1 MQGIRGTTRKSC
13 YRLKV
18 LCKSRDTIASWI
30 TSKDS
35 CAIALTLDSHRYGMG
50 LRIANRRSIDEAF
63 NGLKKILPNAHISI
77 MVCCQPLLDDLRD
90 DPRYADLVRRVESAK
105 MD

>member
-18 LCKSRDTIASWI
+18 LCKSRHTIASWI

-35 CAIALTLDSHRYGMG
+35 CAIALTLDSHRFGLG
-50 LRIANRRSIDEAF
+50 LRIANRRSVDEAF
-63 NGLKKILPNAHISI
+63 KWFENNFAERSYFHHGML
-77 MVCCQPLLDDLRD
+77 
-90 DPRYADLVRRVESAK
+90 SAITR
-105 MD
+105 